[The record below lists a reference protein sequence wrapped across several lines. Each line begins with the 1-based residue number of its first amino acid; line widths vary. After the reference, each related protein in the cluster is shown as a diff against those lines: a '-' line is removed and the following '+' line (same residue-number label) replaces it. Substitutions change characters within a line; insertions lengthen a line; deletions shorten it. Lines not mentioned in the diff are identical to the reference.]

1 MLSEARQIVELQ
13 VGRARRRLFLQTLLQ
28 TCAAAW
34 AIALALSIG
43 WLLAEPYSVTAPAE
57 WLRWS
62 VAGGLMLV
70 ATIAGVWLTMR
81 RTPSKTAAA
90 LSIDQLFGLRERVV
104 TSFALSPEEANT
116 SAGQALLADVKDRVA
131 KIKVSEKFPVR
142 LPWVSALVPAGAAA
156 LALVALFYHPVFPDA
171 QGTAAENLP
180 IAPEAKKEINKK
192 LEELV
197 KKPKTPEKAADRPKS
212 EDLKRLE
219 AKLDEIAKQ
228 PRDTT
233 KQLRDRI
240 KDMTPLEEEMKKLER
255 DRNEKQ
261 QAMKQAL
268 QQKDQMN
275 PNDVPKE
282 GPAKDLQNAL
292 AEGDMEQAKKEIDKL
307 AKKLEENKLSEKE
320 KNDLAKQLDDL
331 SKKMD
336 RLSQQKDKEEQLKKL
351 HQEGKL
357 DAEALQRELEQLKK
371 DNEKL
376 KDMQKLA
383 QKLGQCQKSLKAGDS
398 GQAAKSLGDA
408 AQQLAE
414 MDLDSQELEDIKDQL
429 QRLQS
434 AKNSMCKACDSE
446 SECNG
451 LCQCQGD
458 GKCQGNKRGNG
469 KSNSDFA
476 QGGGTA
482 GGARRPDGQQGKVN
496 TFDAKQA
503 SQFNPKGQKIF
514 DGYAPGQAFKKK
526 PGVELA
532 GEIQQAAQE
541 APDAIETQRIPKAA
555 RDMAK
560 GYFKNLGGQQEGAA
574 KAADKKPGEKKD
586 DE

>member
-1 MLSEARQIVELQ
+1 MLSEARKIVDLQ
-13 VGRARRRLFLQTLLQ
+13 VGRARRRLFLQTVLRS
-28 TCAAAW
+28 CAAAW
-34 AIALALSIG
+34 SVALLVSVG
-43 WLLAEPYSVTAPAE
+43 WMLAEPYFISAPAP
-57 WLRWS
+57 WLRW
-62 VAGGLMLV
+62 VVTGGTMGA
-70 ATIAGVWLTMR
+70 ATAAAVWFTFR
-81 RTPSKTAAA
+81 RTPSRTAAA
-90 LSIDQLFGLRERVV
+90 ISIDQLFGLRERVV
-104 TSFALSPEEANT
+104 TSFGLSADEANT
-116 SAGQALLADVKDRVA
+116 SAGAALLADVHERVS
-131 KIKVSEKFPVR
+131 KIKLAEKFPVR
-142 LPWVSALVPAGAAA
+142 IPWISALVPAGAAA

-171 QGTAAENLP
+171 QGNAAEALP
-180 IAPEAKKEINKK
+180 IAPEAKKEISKK

-197 KKPKTPEKAADRPKS
+197 KKPKSPEKPSDRPKS

-219 AKLDEIAKQ
+219 ARLDEIAKQ

-255 DRNEKQ
+255 DRTEKA
-261 QAMKQAL
+261 QAMKQAM

-336 RLSQQKDKEEQLKKL
+336 RLAQQKDKEDQLKKL

-357 DAEALQRELEQLKK
+357 DAEALQRELDQLKK
-371 DNEKL
+371 ENEKL
-376 KDMQKLA
+376 KDLQKLA
-383 QKLGQCQKSLKAGDS
+383 QKLGQCQKCLKAGDA
-398 GQAAKSLGDA
+398 GQASKSLGDA
-408 AQQLAE
+408 AQQLSE
-414 MDLDSQELEDIKDQL
+414 MELDSQELEDIKDQL
-429 QRLQS
+429 QRLQA

-446 SECNG
+446 SQCNG
-451 LCQCQGD
+451 LGECQGD
-458 GKCQGNKRGNG
+458 CKGQGRGIS

-526 PGVELA
+526 PGVELV
-532 GEIQQAAQE
+532 GEIKQAAQE
-541 APDAIETQRIPKAA
+541 APDAIEVQRIPKAA

-560 GYFKNLGGQQEGAA
+560 AYFKNLGGQQEGAA
-574 KAADKKPGEKKD
+574 KPDEKKPEEKK
-586 DE
+586 